1 MSFSLLGK
9 SKRAHTHPTAHYC
22 ESCFMLPC
30 DAVRKEAVGESG
42 PELQPLTH
50 QRPYSVSDSVTI
62 TQHQRDNFSPDLV
75 HSAWMWLVPLGLP
88 CRTSM
93 KASSPS
99 PGASPDWAAGCAWGS
114 QPLSGAMCSSTGSGG
129 AAWPGRGLEVWASS
143 SDQQR
148 WSQSGQTGGGRRK
161 FSKEMN
167 MHVMHRGAGCRE
179 TEQMQEFTCKKR
191 RRANKVQRW

>member
-1 MSFSLLGK
+1 
-9 SKRAHTHPTAHYC
+9 
-22 ESCFMLPC
+22 
-30 DAVRKEAVGESG
+30 
-42 PELQPLTH
+42 
-50 QRPYSVSDSVTI
+50 
-62 TQHQRDNFSPDLV
+62 
-75 HSAWMWLVPLGLP
+75 
-88 CRTSM
+88 M

-99 PGASPDWAAGCAWGS
+99 LGASPDWAEGCAWGS

-161 FSKEMN
+161 FSKEMKT
-167 MHVMHRGAGCRE
+167 HEMHRGAGCRE
-179 TEQMQEFTCKKR
+179 TEQRQELTCKKR